1 MFDVYDDAAAAFCS
15 FLALFYK
22 TRQKN
27 GSEEPEMN
35 IQNQ

>member
-1 MFDVYDDAAAAFCS
+1 MFDLYDDAAAAFCS

-22 TRQKN
+22 RRQKN
-27 GSEEPEMN
+27 GLQETEMN